1 MPLAEYGTTDFHGLR
16 SHLHRL
22 GIVAEI
28 GVITGEVVQG
38 RGVIGMLLAEDRT

>member
-1 MPLAEYGTTDFHGLR
+1 MLLAEDGTKDFHGLR
-16 SHLHRL
+16 AILHSL

-28 GVITGEVVQG
+28 EVIRDEVVQG